1 MDPKALRV
9 NPQHAL
15 AVYAESLAA
24 GATVALFGDA
34 SLGLGDR
41 LVGLGASSVHVWD
54 PESHRA
60 RIEAD
65 RAPAGVIVRAYETP
79 GTRPRNMDLAIVPDL
94 GLFKDAPLLLSRVR
108 ELVGDDGVL
117 LVGARNRD
125 ASGSEQARAFEYYEL
140 FDLVAGHFRAVT
152 MVAELPFHGV
162 ALVTLGEDGDS
173 SGVSVDTQLAG
184 EARVAD
190 RFVVLASQRDV
201 TPQPYTVV
209 ELPSAPDER
218 ASAEFGAALRSQAA
232 RTEQVEALLRDRDRE
247 VAALA
252 LQVEHFRA
260 EALAAGAS
268 VAGLQEAARRAEG
281 SEVRAVTVERELAQL
296 TEANASESRRFED
309 ILQERAR
316 TARSLEADLAR
327 RDQMVRELVDT
338 LEERVEAPAPQV
350 PAAPVNDDL
359 SEENGRLRE
368 LLDALA
374 LDVARREA
382 EARAAAWT
390 VSELE
395 HRLERATSPAEPPG
409 ASPTHN
415 SR

>member
-9 NPQHAL
+9 HPQHAL
-15 AVYAESLAA
+15 AVYAESLTA

-41 LVGLGASSVHVWD
+41 LVGLGASSVYVWD

-60 RIEAD
+60 RLEAD

-79 GTRPRNMDLAIVPDL
+79 GTRPRTIDLAIVPDL
-94 GLFKDAPLLLSRVR
+94 GLFNDAPLLLSRVR

-117 LVGARNRD
+117 LVGACNRD
-125 ASGSEQARAFEYYEL
+125 ASTPEQARAFEYYEL
-140 FDLVAGHFRAVT
+140 FDLVAAHFRAVT

-162 ALVTLGEDGDS
+162 ALFTLGEDGDS

-190 RFVVLASQRDV
+190 RFVVVASQRDV
-201 TPQPYTVV
+201 APQPYTVV
-209 ELPSAPDER
+209 ELPGASDEK
-218 ASAEFGAALRSQAA
+218 ASAEGAALRAQAA

-260 EALAAGAS
+260 EAQAAGAF

-281 SEVRAVTVERELAQL
+281 SEVLAVALERELAHIA
-296 TEANASESRRFED
+296 EANASESRRFED

-316 TARSLEADLAR
+316 TARSLEAELAR

-338 LEERVEAPAPQV
+338 LEERVEAPAPQM
-350 PAAPVNDDL
+350 PPSPVNDDL

-368 LLDALA
+368 ILDALA

-395 HRLERATSPAEPPG
+395 HRLEQATSPAEPPG
-409 ASPTHN
+409 ASPTIN